1 MRYYNKK
8 RNTSSDLLL
17 KRFTNKKSGKVE
29 EARKEIKARF
39 DYLDWS
45 VQKRI
50 LYAFLSSGKT
60 DRAWA
65 YAKLLRYWD
74 DCFIPV
80 IESLWNQNHEIKCS
94 WPIIRHFPE
103 EYVSKNLDLLSN
115 GDNYY
120 FICRR
125 LAHHPGF
132 HIDRSRLTITEY
144 LSVLNSAGRRIDMKD
159 ALDTLFELVGY
170 YCSVGVNMI
179 DIACPIPIIRLI
191 GLNPMDIRGIRRAMR
206 NLDEMGC
213 KDVLGLFKDWCN
225 DVAEKI
231 RESSEFINL
240 NNQPISDMKYVSRL
254 SDISVVYMYLSLPL
268 SIMSKLS
275 IKCTP
280 CICLYLCQ
288 LCQN

>member
-144 LSVLNSAGRRIDMKD
+144 LSVLNSAGRRSDMKD
-159 ALDTLFELVGY
+159 ALDTLFELFGY

-280 CICLYLCQ
+280 
-288 LCQN
+288 

>member
-39 DYLDWS
+39 NYLDWS

-80 IESLWNQNHEIKCS
+80 IESLWNQYHEIKCS

-115 GDNYY
+115 GVNYY

-125 LAHHPGF
+125 LAHHPEF

-240 NNQPISDMKYVSRL
+240 NNQPISDVKYVSRL

-280 CICLYLCQ
+280 
-288 LCQN
+288 

>member
-1 MRYYNKK
+1 
-8 RNTSSDLLL
+8 
-17 KRFTNKKSGKVE
+17 
-29 EARKEIKARF
+29 
-39 DYLDWS
+39 
-45 VQKRI
+45 
-50 LYAFLSSGKT
+50 
-60 DRAWA
+60 
-65 YAKLLRYWD
+65 
-74 DCFIPV
+74 
-80 IESLWNQNHEIKCS
+80 
-94 WPIIRHFPE
+94 
-103 EYVSKNLDLLSN
+103 VSKNLDLLSN

-125 LAHHPGF
+125 LAHHPEF

-213 KDVLGLFKDWCN
+213 KDVLDLFMDWCN
-225 DVAEKI
+225 DVAKKI
-231 RESSEFINL
+231 RESNEFINL
-240 NNQPISDMKYVSRL
+240 NNQPISDVKYVSRL
-254 SDISVVYMYLSLPL
+254 SDISVVYMYLALPL

-275 IKCTP
+275 VKCIP
-280 CICLYLCQ
+280 
-288 LCQN
+288 

>member
-80 IESLWNQNHEIKCS
+80 IESLWNQYHEIKCS

-240 NNQPISDMKYVSRL
+240 NNQPISDVKYVSRL

-280 CICLYLCQ
+280 
-288 LCQN
+288 

>member
-1 MRYYNKK
+1 MRYYIKK

-29 EARKEIKARF
+29 ETRKEIKARF

-74 DCFIPV
+74 DCFIPI
-80 IESLWNQNHEIKCS
+80 IESLWNQYHELKCS

-103 EYVSKNLDLLSN
+103 EYVYKNQDIFSD

-120 FICRR
+120 FICKR
-125 LAHHPGF
+125 LAHHPEF
-132 HIDRSRLTITEY
+132 QIDRSRLTITEY
-144 LSVLNSAGRRIDMKD
+144 LSVLNLAGRSIDKKE
-159 ALDTLFELVGY
+159 ALDALFELIGY
-170 YCSVGVNMI
+170 YCSIGVSFY
-179 DIACPIPIIRLI
+179 DIACPTPIIRLI

-213 KDVLGLFKDWCN
+213 KDVLDLFMDWCN
-225 DVAEKI
+225 DVAKKI

-240 NNQPISDMKYVSRL
+240 NNQPISDVKYVSRL
-254 SDISVVYMYLSLPL
+254 SDISVVYMYLALPL

-275 IKCTP
+275 VKCIP
-280 CICLYLCQ
+280 
-288 LCQN
+288 

>member
-39 DYLDWS
+39 NYLDWS

-80 IESLWNQNHEIKCS
+80 IESLWNQYHEIKCS

-240 NNQPISDMKYVSRL
+240 NNQPISDVKYVSRL

-280 CICLYLCQ
+280 
-288 LCQN
+288 

>member
-159 ALDTLFELVGY
+159 ALDTLFEFVGY

-280 CICLYLCQ
+280 
-288 LCQN
+288 